1 MLPNRPGKA
10 FIARMD
16 AAHLERFAGVA
27 RLYGRA
33 AAERLARSSFVV
45 VGLGGVGSWAAEA
58 LARSGAGRLV
68 LVDGDTVCAS
78 NTNRQLHALA
88 GTEGRPK
95 AEVLAERAR
104 AIRPGIEAVEVP
116 RFVAKGNAAELLA
129 EHAGVLVDAIDALGV
144 KCALLAAARSGGRPV
159 VTTGGCAGRM
169 DGTRVRVGDLAE
181 SRDDPLLRLVR
192 KKLRQELGLPRKG
205 PMGIRCA
212 WSDEPLVVAADCE
225 GVPGGSIPVDED
237 LRPNCEWGY
246 GTVAHVAGAF
256 GLAAAG
262 EAIRLALA
270 ER

>member
-1 MLPNRPGKA
+1 
-10 FIARMD
+10 MD

-27 RLYGRA
+27 RLYGRT
-33 AAERLARSSFVV
+33 AAERLARAAFVV

-58 LARSGAGRLV
+58 LARSGVGRIT
-68 LVDGDTVCAS
+68 LVDGDAVCAS

-88 GTEGRPK
+88 GAEGRPK
-95 AEVLAERAR
+95 VEAMADRLR
-104 AIRPGIEAVEVP
+104 AIHPGVEAVTVN
-116 RFVAKGNAAELLA
+116 RFVTKASAAELIA
-129 EHAGVLVDAIDALGV
+129 AHRGVVLDAIDALGV
-144 KCALLAAARSGGRPV
+144 KCALLAAARAAGRPV

-205 PMGIRCA
+205 AMGIRCA
-212 WSDEPLVVAADCE
+212 WSDEPLVVADDCA
-225 GVPGGSIPVDED
+225 GLPGGSIPVDED

-246 GTVAHVAGAF
+246 GTAAHVAGAF

-270 ER
+270 ET

>member
-1 MLPNRPGKA
+1 
-10 FIARMD
+10 MD

-33 AAERLARSSFVV
+33 EAERLWGAAFVV

-58 LARSGAGRLV
+58 LARSGVGRLA
-68 LVDGDTVCAS
+68 LVDGDAVCAS
-78 NTNRQLHALA
+78 NTNRQLHATKEA
-88 GTEGRPK
+88 AGRPK

-104 AIRPGIEAVEVP
+104 SIHPGIAAAAVT
-116 RFVAKGNAAELLA
+116 RFATRATVAELLA
-129 EHAGVLVDAIDALGV
+129 EHPGVVVDAIDALGV
-144 KCALLAAARSGGRPV
+144 KCALLAAARAAGRPV
-159 VTTGGCAGRM
+159 VTTGGCAGRV
-169 DGTRVRVGDLAE
+169 DGTRVRVGDLAA

-192 KKLRQELGLPRKG
+192 KRLRQELGLPRKG

-212 WSDEPLVVAADCE
+212 WSDEPLRVADDCA
-225 GVPGGSIPVDED
+225 GLPGGSIPVDED

-246 GTVAHVAGAF
+246 GTAAHVAGAF

-270 ER
+270 GEGT

>member
-1 MLPNRPGKA
+1 
-10 FIARMD
+10 MD

-33 AAERLARSSFVV
+33 AAERLSRSAFVV

-58 LARSGAGRLV
+58 LARSGVGRIS
-68 LVDGDTVCAS
+68 LVDGDAVCAS
-78 NTNRQLHALA
+78 NANRQLHA
-88 GTEGRPK
+88 TEGAAGRPK
-95 AEVLAERAR
+95 AEVMAERAR
-104 AIRPGIEAVEVP
+104 SIHPGIEAVPVA
-116 RFVAKGNAAELLA
+116 RFVTKDSAADLLA
-129 EHAGVLVDAIDALGV
+129 RHPGVVVDAIDALGP
-144 KCALLAAARSGGRPV
+144 KCALLAAARAAGRPA
-159 VTTGGCAGRM
+159 VTTGGCAGRT

-192 KKLRQELGLPRKG
+192 KRLRQELGLPRKG

-212 WSDEPLVVAADCE
+212 WSDEPLAVAGDCE
-225 GVPGGSIPVDED
+225 GLPGGSIPVDED

-246 GTVAHVAGAF
+246 GTAAHVAGAF

-270 ER
+270 AETP

>member
-1 MLPNRPGKA
+1 
-10 FIARMD
+10 MD

-33 AAERLARSSFVV
+33 AAERLAQTSFVV

-58 LARSGAGRLV
+58 LARSGVGGLT
-68 LVDGDTVCAS
+68 LVDGDAVCAS
-78 NTNRQLHALA
+78 NANRQLHALA
-88 GTEGRPK
+88 GSEGRPK
-95 AEVLAERAR
+95 AEVMAERAR
-104 AIRPGIEAVEVP
+104 AIHPGIATRAVT
-116 RFVAKGNAAELLA
+116 RFVTKEGAAGLLA
-129 EHAGVLVDAIDALGV
+129 APPGVLVDAIDALGV
-144 KCALLAAARSGGRPV
+144 KCALLAAARAEGRAV

-169 DGTRVRVGDLAE
+169 DGTRIRVGDLAE

-212 WSDEPLVVAADCE
+212 WSDEPLVLGEGCE
-225 GVPGGSIPVDED
+225 GLPGGSIPADED

-246 GTVAHVAGAF
+246 GTAAHVAGAF

-270 ER
+270 EG